1 MFKTPVLSRG
11 IDCDATRWITLPA
24 AMSVMEATRWAWL
37 CDPELG
43 LIEELHQGHGFIVT
57 EQRASFTR
65 RFGIGVPCVCTAQ
78 LTHVGRVEARA
89 YQQLMSVDGELLA
102 HSLVRGAWIN
112 AEGRLTRIPRALR
125 SAVEHLDLSEIFSEI
140 SSRTSE
146 RDPRDAHP
154 ARETSLLT
162 PRSPLRCGRLEW
174 DQELKSPPTHPIRQH
189 ITTVHVRES
198 DCDMFRHVNASVYVR
213 YFTDA
218 LAAQGHPSSVDR
230 AWVSYEGQARAQ
242 DVLELRSSDLGA
254 DVWRFELSRDTVRL
268 VSALIEVS
276 PK

>member
-11 IDCDATRWITLPA
+11 IDCDATRWVTLPA
-24 AMSVMEATRWAWL
+24 TMSVMEATRWAWL

-43 LIEELHQGHGFIVT
+43 LTEDLHRGHGFIVT
-57 EQRASFTR
+57 EQRFAFTR
-65 RFGIGVPCVCTAQ
+65 RFGIGTSCVCTAQ

-89 YQQLMSVDGELLA
+89 YQQLVSARGELLA

-112 AEGRLTRIPRALR
+112 AEGRLTRIPNTLR
-125 SAVEHLDLSEIFSEI
+125 SAVEPLDLNEISDI
-140 SSRTSE
+140 SSRASE
-146 RDPRDAHP
+146 SDPRDAHT
-154 ARETSLLT
+154 AREASLLT
-162 PRSPLRCGRLEW
+162 PPSPSRCGRLEW
-174 DQELKSPPTHPIRQH
+174 EQELKSPPTQPISQH

-218 LAAQGHPSSVDR
+218 LAAQDHPSSVDR
-230 AWVSYEGQARAQ
+230 AWVRYEGQARAQ

-254 DVWRFELSRDTVRL
+254 GVWRFELSRDTVRL
-268 VSALIEVS
+268 VTALIEVNL
-276 PK
+276 K